1 MKSVLQLEKVL
12 REELDLYGEV
22 CALEEKKGG
31 AIIAKDGKLLESLSL
46 EQEGLL
52 GGISAL
58 EERRRGAIDT
68 YRKENLPSVI
78 DAEVSLRDILRTL
91 DGDTGVRLTRLGTE
105 LKHLLLKMQALAE
118 TNEKLARDN
127 IEFYNILLAELK
139 SRVSLKTGYTRKA
152 VENSTIENPLIFNRM
167 V

>member
-46 EQEGLL
+46 EQESLL
-52 GGISAL
+52 GGLSAL
-58 EERRRGAIDT
+58 EERRSISIDA
-68 YRKENLPSVI
+68 YRRENLPAGM
-78 DAEVSLRDILRTL
+78 DGEVTLRDIIRTL
-91 DGDTGVRLTRLGTE
+91 DGGPRERLTRLGTE
-105 LKHLLLKMQALAE
+105 LKNLLLKMQALAE

-139 SRVSLKTGYTRKA
+139 SRVSLKTGYNRKA

>member
-12 REELDLYGEV
+12 REELNLYGEV

-31 AIIAKDGKLLESLSL
+31 AIIAKDGKLLESLSM

-58 EERRRGAIDT
+58 EERRRVSIEE
-68 YRKENLPSVI
+68 YRHENMPAGP
-78 DAEVSLRDILRTL
+78 DRDVTLGDIIRTL
-91 DGDTGVRLTRLGTE
+91 DEVPRERLTRLGTE
-105 LKHLLLKMQALAE
+105 LKNLLFKIQALAE

-139 SRVSLKTGYTRKA
+139 SRVSLKTGYNRKA

>member
-1 MKSVLQLEKVL
+1 MKSVLQIEKVL

-22 CALEEKKGG
+22 CDLEEKKGG
-31 AIIAKDGKLLESLSL
+31 AIIAKDGKLLESLSM
-46 EQEGLL
+46 EQESLL
-52 GGISAL
+52 GGVSAL
-58 EERRRGAIDT
+58 EERRHWYIEE
-68 YRKENLPSVI
+68 YRLENLPAGTNCDVT
-78 DAEVSLRDILRTL
+78 LRDIMHTL
-91 DGDTGVRLTRLGTE
+91 DGGPRERITRLGTE
-105 LKHLLLKMQALAE
+105 LKNLLWKIQALAE

-139 SRVSLKTGYTRKA
+139 SRVSLKTGYNRKA